1 MDFFLD
7 YAICNHGMSAYPPKE
22 YQHLGQGTTS
32 YPACSGTTPAC
43 DSYQSDGR
51 FGVIGVGATGS
62 NAHQQQ
68 GPSYPPPPPL
78 PHSPASLGISFTSPS
93 QQGGGGGGGGY
104 ANSGCNPSF
113 ANPQFYPGSPETDGA
128 YFQTSAYPASLAAAS
143 SHSSSHLVGSIPDA
157 FCAATPGQFQPHQ
170 YGSDQGGYLQG
181 ALGNLSP
188 PLSENKELRTCW
200 AHPCPTVTAAA
211 AATTVTTSQTFDW
224 MKVKRNPP
232 RTAAKV
238 TDYGLAV
245 HASTIRTN
253 FTTKQLTELEK
264 EFHFSKYLTRAR
276 RVEIA
281 ATLELNETQVKIWF
295 QNRRM
300 KQKKREK
307 EGLAGPHPIAAPAF
321 RDSAKE
327 SSEAASSDRSS
338 GPSTPEASPSSVSS

>member
-1 MDFFLD
+1 MFKYLFRTIPRMNFFLD
-7 YAICNHGMSAYPPKE
+7 YAICNREMSTYPPKE
-22 YQHLGQGTTS
+22 YQHLDQGTTS
-32 YPACSGTTPAC
+32 FPACSGTTPAC

-51 FGVIGVGATGS
+51 FGMIGVGATGP
-62 NAHQQQ
+62 NAHHQQ
-68 GPSYPPPPPL
+68 GPSYPPPL
-78 PHSPASLGISFTSPS
+78 PHNPASLGISFTSPS
-93 QQGGGGGGGGY
+93 HQGGGGGY
-104 ANSGCNPSF
+104 ANSGCNSSF
-113 ANPQFYPGSPETDGA
+113 TNPQFYHSSPETDGA
-128 YFQTSAYPASLAAAS
+128 YFQTSAYPAM
-143 SHSSSHLVGSIPDA
+143 GSIPDA

-188 PLSENKELRTCW
+188 PLSENKEPRACR
-200 AHPCPTVTAAA
+200 AHPCPTAAAA
-211 AATTVTTSQTFDW
+211 AATTAAATTSQTFDW

-232 RTAAKV
+232 RTATKV

-245 HASTIRTN
+245 HTIRTN

-281 ATLELNETQVKIWF
+281 ATLELNETQIKIWF

-307 EGLAGPHPIAAPAF
+307 EGLAGSQPIAAAF
-321 RDSAKE
+321 HDSAKE

>member
-1 MDFFLD
+1 
-7 YAICNHGMSAYPPKE
+7 MSAYPPKE
-22 YQHLGQGTTS
+22 YQHLDQGTIS

-43 DSYQSDGR
+43 DSYHSDGC
-51 FGVIGVGATGS
+51 FGVIGVGATGP
-62 NAHQQQ
+62 NAHHQQS
-68 GPSYPPPPPL
+68 PSYPPPL
-78 PHSPASLGISFTSPS
+78 PHSPAGLGISFTSPS
-93 QQGGGGGGGGY
+93 HQGGGGGY
-104 ANSGCNPSF
+104 TNSGCNPSF
-113 ANPQFYPGSPETDGA
+113 TNPQFYHSSPETDGA
-128 YFQTSAYPASLAAAS
+128 YFQTSAYPASLAATS
-143 SHSSSHLVGSIPDA
+143 SHSSSHLAGSIPDA
-157 FCAATPGQFQPHQ
+157 FCAATQGQFQPHQ

-188 PLSENKELRTCW
+188 PLSENKEPRACR
-200 AHPCPTVTAAA
+200 AHPCPTAAAVAA
-211 AATTVTTSQTFDW
+211 AATATISQTFDW

-232 RTAAKV
+232 RTAKV

-245 HASTIRTN
+245 NASTIRTN

-307 EGLAGPHPIAAPAF
+307 EGLAGPHPTAAAAF
-321 RDSAKE
+321 RDSTKE
-327 SSEAASSDRSS
+327 SSEAASDRSS
-338 GPSTPEASPSSVSS
+338 GSSTPEASPSSVSS

>member
-1 MDFFLD
+1 MNFFLD
-7 YAICNHGMSAYPPKE
+7 YAICNRGMSAYPPKE
-22 YQHLGQGTTS
+22 YQHLDQGTTS
-32 YPACSGTTPAC
+32 YPACSGTTLAC
-43 DSYQSDGR
+43 DSYQPDGR
-51 FGVIGVGATGS
+51 FGVIGVGATGP
-62 NAHQQQ
+62 NAHHQQ
-68 GPSYPPPPPL
+68 GPSYPPPL
-78 PHSPASLGISFTSPS
+78 PHSPASLGISFTSS
-93 QQGGGGGGGGY
+93 SHQGGGGGY

-113 ANPQFYPGSPETDGA
+113 TNPQFYHGSPETDGA

-157 FCAATPGQFQPHQ
+157 FCAATPGQFPPHQ

-188 PLSENKELRTCW
+188 PLSENKESRACR
-200 AHPCPTVTAAA
+200 AHPCPTAAAAAA
-211 AATTVTTSQTFDW
+211 AATATTSQTFDW

-281 ATLELNETQVKIWF
+281 ATLELNETQVKIWY

-307 EGLAGPHPIAAPAF
+307 EGLAGPHPIAAAAF
-321 RDSAKE
+321 RHSTKE